1 MTKAVRELKLSS
13 FSVPTGDVGCFW
25 RPAGIVLPR
34 SCVEL
39 ILYIA
44 RARVI
49 YRSAGALRFI
59 VAARVIARVMNHIC
73 ATSFSPTPGL
83 AASPRLASSHAA
95 RGFLP
100 SCLSRDTGHFEWG
113 CARSAYSTSGSAL
126 ISDFFF

>member
-73 ATSFSPTPGL
+73 ATSFSPTLPPLSDLHPLMPL
-83 AASPRLASSHAA
+83 AVFCPPASPGIRGTLNGGA
-95 RGFLP
+95 RGRRIVP
-100 SCLSRDTGHFEWG
+100 P
-113 CARSAYSTSGSAL
+113 AL
-126 ISDFFF
+126 R